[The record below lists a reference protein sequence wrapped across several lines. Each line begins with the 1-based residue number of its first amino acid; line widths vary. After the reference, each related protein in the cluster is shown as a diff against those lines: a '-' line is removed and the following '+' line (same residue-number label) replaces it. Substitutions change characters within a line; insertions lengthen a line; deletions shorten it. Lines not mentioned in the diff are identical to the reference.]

1 MGKRSRSRRETFR
14 FIHTKEFTLDY
25 VAERRQIMKQS
36 IRAFDTKNNEPGMQW
51 LGLLVNDRLVSVL
64 VYKHI
69 RRHKI
74 VYLSTFGTLIEMRG
88 RGYLIFAARIILL
101 HFRYGSRLLDHF
113 LSTVNQTTRK
123 EVFLYCDAERVAF
136 YVKRGALK
144 MKKKKF
150 RHKVPIKL
158 TPTNVC
164 MRFH

>member
-25 VAERRQIMKQS
+25 VSDRREIMKQS
-36 IRAFDTKNNEPGMQW
+36 IRAFDCKNNEPGMQW
-51 LGLLVNDRLVSVL
+51 MGLLVNDRLVSVL

-74 VYLSTFGTLIEMRG
+74 VYLSTFGTLIKMRG
-88 RGYLIFAARIILL
+88 RGY
-101 HFRYGSRLLDHF
+101 GSRLLEHF
-113 LSTVNQTTRK
+113 LRTVNQTTRK
-123 EVFLYCDAERVAF
+123 EVFLYCDAECVAF
-136 YVKRGALK
+136 YVKRGAMK